1 MKETLRTL
9 LDALRRTNGPTRWV
23 IGAAVALL
31 VGVSGLAVYKSA
43 NPHMELLYSALDQ
56 TQFSSATSALSA
68 AGVRFDTTLPPG
80 PYSIFVASGER
91 FRALNAIHGNGAL
104 DSGEKGINTTSG
116 SSEVFLGTAALAQL
130 THKRDWEDLEK
141 QLEVFTWVARASV
154 RSSASSSSPLRRGVP
169 PTVSV
174 IVTLRGSVRPSR
186 EQRQALASIVRAG
199 ANVPEEN
206 ISIADQNG
214 NSLFEGSRDGA
225 LEAMLDFEQNYNERE
240 TRRAQEYLDGLFGP
254 GMSRVNV
261 RGEWNHDRIESVDEA
276 IQGTKLVLSQITS
289 ETSTPGER
297 SVGGPAGVQS
307 VLGTGGSG
315 NAAPAAEAPLATT
328 LDEEKRYAYPR
339 KTTHLIQTTP
349 VLVRLTVSLTLND
362 SLEAQLSSVEG
373 LVKDLV
379 GFVDA
384 RDHMTS
390 EVIKLAGVERDAE
403 GNVIPAVFEPAPE
416 PPNPL
421 MRTLLERGVEI
432 LAAAVFLFVLLRSL
446 KKSKIDAPA
455 PGAGRGVE
463 EARAED
469 AEEVDLGLLARRR
482 VDQLIED
489 EPEKV
494 GVLLSRWAADELEL
508 GGVPR

>member
-31 VGVSGLAVYKSA
+31 MGVSGLAVYKSA

-91 FRALNAIHGNGAL
+91 FRALNAIHGTGAL

-130 THKRDWEDLEK
+130 THKRDWEDIEK

-154 RSSASSSSPLRRGVP
+154 RSSATSGSSFRRTAP

-214 NSLFEGSRDGA
+214 NSLFEGNRDEG
-225 LEAMLDFEQNYNERE
+225 LEAMLDFEQSYTDRE
-240 TRRAQEYLDGLFGP
+240 TSRAQDFLDSLFGA
-254 GMSRVNV
+254 GMSRVIV

-276 IQGTKLVLSQITS
+276 IQGTKLTLSTITS
-289 ETSTPGER
+289 ETSTPGEHA
-297 SVGGPAGVQS
+297 VGGPAGVQS
-307 VLGTGGSG
+307 VLGGGGSG
-315 NAAPAAEAPLATT
+315 NATPAADAPVSTT

-339 KTTHLIQTTP
+339 KTTHLVQTRP
-349 VLVRLTVSLTLND
+349 VLERLTVSLYID
-362 SLEAQLSSVEG
+362 ESLAAELVMAEE
-373 LVKDLV
+373 LVKDVV
-379 GFVDA
+379 GFDDT
-384 RDHMTS
+384 RGDHMTA
-390 EVIKLAGVERDAE
+390 VAIGLVGVAD
-403 GNVIPAVFEPAPE
+403 GIPIPAVVEPAPD

-446 KKSKIDAPA
+446 KKSKVDAPA

-463 EARAED
+463 EASPED
-469 AEEVDLGLLARRR
+469 GEDVDLGLLARRR